1 MVKRERDD
9 FMNQNEI
16 LRNQLEEHENIV
28 NSLHQHLKVKLRRS
42 FDTDSHS
49 LKVRIS
55 ILKAMAEALESQL
68 SITIH
73 KRGVF
78 DINSLRPRKLSLQI

>member
-28 NSLHQHLKVKLRRS
+28 ELHQHLKVKLRRS